1 MATTRLS
8 TVIGNVIVGATGPQ
22 GPQGAQGATGPQGA
36 QGTTGATGP
45 QGAQGA
51 QGATGPQGATP
62 AIAGSNT
69 QIQFNNAGSLGAS
82 DNLVWN
88 GTGLGIGKNNPA
100 YPLDVVGYMRGTA
113 NNASVGNA
121 SSMQF
126 IQNGSGDA
134 AISFLIGATTEWLA
148 GVDNSD
154 SDSFKISNI
163 TGGGDFTATGVT
175 LTTAGNFGV
184 GTNSPGY
191 KLDVLGNVN
200 RFAGNAVDGIFL
212 STVAA
217 TDISYYGAN
226 YYNNNGTEGV
236 NASGRA
242 SWRIATAT
250 AAASPSFSIGYRAPN
265 AGAGTFSTPLT
276 IDSSGNFGIGTT
288 SPSTGKFSD
297 ASYAFLIQ
305 SASTS
310 TGTNIFASNSDN
322 SKFVGCWSG
331 HSGAEPAV
339 GVKTGNA
346 LTFGSWAAINGTG
359 GFTEWARFNSTG
371 RLGLGITAPTELLHI
386 SGTSAISGATHGPRI
401 NLQYTGTSGAAE
413 SRINFLDF
421 RGTINASIGNY
432 LSDDS
437 VSTYAAELVFK
448 TAVGGTF
455 DERMRLVGGQLQFNN
470 TPHGTAQISNASYSV
485 NVANGG
491 TIDFANFSGMIIVN
505 NWSSGAVGVFICG
518 GGVVALV
525 SSVATGY
532 GNVTYYSPVGG
543 YRWTSNSGTTHT
555 YSFTAIRTRPTA

>member
-1 MATTRLS
+1 M
-8 TVIGNVIVGATGPQ
+8 
-22 GPQGAQGATGPQGA
+22 
-36 QGTTGATGP
+36 
-45 QGAQGA
+45 
-51 QGATGPQGATP
+51 
-62 AIAGSNT
+62 
-69 QIQFNNAGSLGAS
+69 
-82 DNLVWN
+82 
-88 GTGLGIGKNNPA
+88 GIGKNNPA

-163 TGGGDFTATGVT
+163 TGSGDFTATGVT
-175 LTTAGNFGV
+175 LTTG
-184 GTNSPGY
+184 
-191 KLDVLGNVN
+191 
-200 RFAGNAVDGIFL
+200 
-212 STVAA
+212 
-217 TDISYYGAN
+217 
-226 YYNNNGTEGV
+226 
-236 NASGRA
+236 
-242 SWRIATAT
+242 
-250 AAASPSFSIGYRAPN
+250 
-265 AGAGTFSTPLT
+265 
-276 IDSSGNFGIGTT
+276 GNFGIGTT
-288 SPSTGKFSD
+288 TPSTGKFSD

-346 LTFGSWAAINGTG
+346 LTFGAWAAINGTG
-359 GFTEWARFNSTG
+359 GFTEWARFNSTGSIGLNGPSGVHIIRRKAVLGSNGIKIQANANDAVSDTDPGASILLGGGPLTDTYEGNIDLTAYGAVADLNRNQIRFNNRSGVNTVTERMRIDHNG

-448 TAVGGTF
+448 TAVGGVF
-455 DERMRLVGGQLQFNN
+455 DERMRLAGGQLQFNN
-470 TPHGTAQISNASYSV
+470 TPHGTAQISNASYSL